1 MSGFSDKYK
10 NTLDDMEISSDFK
23 ERTAKKM
30 AEIRDNQP
38 KRFIVSRRTITSVT
52 AAAACIAAVFSLS
65 RAGVLEKD
73 AQPAVIEA
81 GTSPTVTEAITTAE
95 TEQTEI
101 TDEIIETASHDNAI
115 PEAAAEAPATTVSSA
130 EQTVYTSQP
139 PAQTTAV
146 ITTAAETQPEFT
158 YLPQTIAAEETAA
171 AYIPPVITAAVT
183 AEAEIYSPITTSPNL
198 IISANDIADEADSP
212 ADNDMGFIGE
222 SSAKMEAIDAA
233 PVQDSYDSGIAIAGA
248 GGKARSFSPKDTV
261 SSFKAAESSAVI
273 TFYDTPSAISDS
285 VKVRSIKKLKQ
296 LMEMLYSYTDK
307 KEAAYLTEAPS
318 DISSTIDFAD
328 EQGNALRVFTG
339 TDYIC
344 FEVAEA
350 DCTAYYKYILTADE
364 LSHLREFLSELT

>member
-10 NTLDDMEISSDFK
+10 NALDDMEISSDFK

-65 RAGVLEKD
+65 RAGVFEKD
-73 AQPAVIEA
+73 SQPAVIEA

-95 TEQTEI
+95 TELTEI
-101 TDEIIETASHDNAI
+101 TDEIIETVAHDHAI
-115 PEAAAEAPATTVSSA
+115 PEAAAEAPVTTAAA

-158 YLPQTIAAEETAA
+158 YLPQTIAAEESIA
-171 AYIPPVITAAVT
+171 AYTPPAITSAVT
-183 AEAEIYSPITTSPNL
+183 DEAEIYSPITTSPNL
-198 IISANDIADEADSP
+198 IISANDTADEADSP

-233 PVQDSYDSGIAIAGA
+233 PIQDSYDGGIAIAGA
-248 GGKARSFSPKDTV
+248 GGKARSFSPRDTV
-261 SSFKAAESSAVI
+261 SVFKAAESSAVI
-273 TFYDTPSAISDS
+273 TFYDTQSAVSDS

-296 LMEMLYSYTDK
+296 LMEMLYSYTDE

-318 DISSTIDFAD
+318 DINSTINFAD

-344 FEVAEA
+344 FEAAEP
-350 DCTAYYKYILTADE
+350 DCTAYYKYTLTADE
-364 LSHLREFLSELT
+364 LSHLGEFLSELT